1 MSVESALGFLVLI
14 QLSFVGAF
22 VHHLY
27 QCRKVQRT
35 LGRILEKLGM
45 GDG

>member
-1 MSVESALGFLVLI
+1 MSAEAAIGVLVVVVMAL
-14 QLSFVGAF
+14 VGGF

-35 LGRILEKLGM
+35 LGRILQRLGM
-45 GDG
+45 ED

>member
-1 MSVESALGFLVLI
+1 MSTEAAIGVLVVVVMAL
-14 QLSFVGAF
+14 VGGF

-35 LGRILEKLGM
+35 LGRILEKLGID
-45 GDG
+45 DG